1 MQLLALVLAALARP
15 PAQLPPA
22 PVRLWTVRWHKQLVA
37 PTALEWRARESG
49 GPAVDT
55 LGGRV
60 VVGTRDGWL
69 RSFTAEGAVAWELEL
84 GGRFDAPP
92 RIDGDMVY
100 AGSTDGHLYAVE
112 LGGGKLRWK
121 YDAQEE
127 VGTTPTVAGGL
138 VLAMT
143 LQDTLIAVDART
155 GAWKWHH
162 RRELREGFTIR
173 GAASVLATGE
183 LAFGAYSDG
192 TVAAL
197 DIITGASR
205 WERKVAPQADFM
217 DVDSLRAQGG
227 RLYAAAYSGAI
238 YALDAQ
244 TGQQVWEMKTPAPS
258 RLALA
263 GNLLVA
269 VTTTQVLGI
278 GTQEGAI
285 RWTVPLEGVP
295 AGDPAVVGGRAAVP
309 NTKGLMF
316 IDTTKGR
323 LMRVFNPGTGVSAT
337 PGWLGERIYVL
348 SNSGDLLALDLT

>member
-1 MQLLALVLAALARP
+1 MRLLALVLAALASP
-15 PAQLPPA
+15 PALLPPA
-22 PVRLWTVRWHKQLVA
+22 PVRLWTVRWQKQLVA
-37 PTALEWRARESG
+37 PTALEWKSREAG
-49 GPAVDT
+49 GPAVDP
-55 LGGRV
+55 LGGWV

-69 RSFTAEGAVAWELEL
+69 RSFTPEGAVAWELEL

-92 RIDGDMVY
+92 RIEGDTVY
-100 AGSTDGHLYAVE
+100 AGSSDGRLYAVE
-112 LGGGKLRWK
+112 MGGGKLRWK

-173 GAASVLATGE
+173 GAAPVLVTGA

-197 DIITGASR
+197 DLITGAVR

-227 RLYAAAYSGAI
+227 RVFAAAYSGAI

-244 TGQQVWEMKTPAPS
+244 TGQQLWEVKTPGPS

-263 GNLLVA
+263 SNLLVA

-278 GTQEGAI
+278 GTQEGTI

-295 AGDPAVVGGRAAVP
+295 AGDPVVLGGRAAVP
-309 NTKGLMF
+309 NTNGLLF
-316 IDTTKGR
+316 IDTNKGR
-323 LMRVFNPGTGVSAT
+323 LLRVFNPGTGVSAT
-337 PGWLGERIYVL
+337 PGWLGDRIYVL
-348 SNSGDLLALDLT
+348 SNGGDLLALDLT

>member
-1 MQLLALVLAALARP
+1 MHLLALLLGALARP

-22 PVRLWTVRWHKQLVA
+22 PVRLWTVRWQKQLVM
-37 PTALEWRARESG
+37 PTALEWKSREAG
-49 GPAVDT
+49 GPVVDP

-69 RSFTAEGAVAWELEL
+69 RALTPEGAVAWELQL

-92 RIDGDMVY
+92 RIEGDTVY

-112 LGGGKLRWK
+112 LGTGALRWK

-127 VGTTPTVAGGL
+127 VGTTPVVAGGL
-138 VLAMT
+138 VLVMT
-143 LQDTLIAVDART
+143 LQDTLVAVDART

-162 RRELREGFTIR
+162 RREFREGFTIR
-173 GAASVLATGE
+173 GAASVLVTGA

-197 DIITGASR
+197 DLITGTAR

-227 RLYAAAYSGAI
+227 RLFAAAYSGAI

-244 TGQQVWEMKTPAPS
+244 TGQQLWEVKAPGPA

-263 GNLLVA
+263 NNLLVV

-278 GTQEGAI
+278 GTQEGTI

-295 AGDPAVVGGRAAVP
+295 AGDPAVLGGRAAVP
-309 NTKGLMF
+309 NTNGLLF
-316 IDTTKGR
+316 IDTNKGR
-323 LMRVFNPGTGVSAT
+323 LLRVFNPGTGVSAT

-348 SNSGDLLALDLT
+348 SNGGDLLALDLS